1 LLDQQRREA
10 QHLELDADKL
20 IVAAQQKA
28 CLSDFGPFEFK
39 SALRKLLYFV
49 ARDMPLSEQGIVL
62 LKDDI
67 VRILVNR
74 LRMQRD
80 IATHPEILEED
91 VSDPFIIIGLPRSGT
106 TKLHKMMSAPNNVQK
121 TLFWKML
128 NPAPFPNANMGEP
141 DLRISGVSDSGLLTD
156 DKPDM
161 EAAHRIAVEE
171 VEEEGLVY
179 QMSFKDFTWS
189 VLINNREYFDWIM
202 AQSSA
207 DNYRLA
213 KTVFQ
218 YLQWQD
224 GGKRGRP
231 WVFKSVPHL
240 AYVDSLLASF
250 PNATLIQPHRDPHKC
265 IPSFAK
271 FTSALAGIYTDSLDM
286 SEHGAETLRSWSI
299 AMDRYLRV
307 RERLGL
313 DDRILDV
320 DYEMVRSDPMQIIR
334 NAYALSPYTLT
345 DDADQK
351 MAAWHADNEQGKH
364 GQHTYSLAEFG
375 ITEAQ
380 IRTNFGPYM
389 RRFIHDK

>member
-1 LLDQQRREA
+1 
-10 QHLELDADKL
+10 
-20 IVAAQQKA
+20 
-28 CLSDFGPFEFK
+28 
-39 SALRKLLYFV
+39 
-49 ARDMPLSEQGIVL
+49 MPLSEQGLVL
-62 LKDDI
+62 FKADI

-80 IATHPEILEED
+80 ISAHPEILQED

-106 TKLHKMMSAPNNVQK
+106 TKLHKMLSAPDNVQK

-128 NPAPFPNANMGEP
+128 NPAPFPNSKKGEP
-141 DLRISGVSDSGLLTD
+141 DPRIGGVADSGLLTD
-156 DKPDM
+156 DNPELD
-161 EAAHRIAVEE
+161 AAHRIAVEE

-189 VLINNREYFDWIM
+189 ILINNPEYFDWIM
-202 AQSSA
+202 AESSA

-224 GGKRGRP
+224 GGKRDRP
-231 WVFKSVPHL
+231 WVFKSIPHL
-240 AYVDSLLASF
+240 AYVDSLLESF

-271 FTSALAGIYTDSLDM
+271 FSSALAGIYTDSLDK
-286 SEHGAETLRSWSI
+286 SEHGAETLRSLSI
-299 AMDRYLRV
+299 ALERYLQV

-313 DDRILDV
+313 DGRILDV
-320 DYEMVRSDPMQIIR
+320 DYEMVRSDPMEIIR
-334 NAYALSPYTLT
+334 NAYALSPHTLT

-351 MAAWHADNEQGKH
+351 MLAWHQDNEQGKH

-375 ITEAQ
+375 ITDTQ
-380 IRTNFGPYM
+380 IQSNFGTYIQ
-389 RRFIHDK
+389 RFIQYK